1 MLRVEIAME
10 MNKAV
15 GGKWEEGITLF
26 HPLCSVHLW
35 ICGYAHIVCVGRG
48 CALHACACLH
58 DTRGQHQ
65 VSSSVIIFHL
75 LLNLEFISLARLNA

>member
-35 ICGYAHIVCVGRG
+35 ICGYAHG
-48 CALHACACLH
+48 
-58 DTRGQHQ
+58 GQITFQ
-65 VSSSVIIFHL
+65 ILFII
-75 LLNLEFISLARLNA
+75 

>member
-58 DTRGQHQ
+58 GHLRSASGVFLCHHFPSLTEPRVHQ
-65 VSSSVIIFHL
+65 FG
-75 LLNLEFISLARLNA
+75 